1 MSFTSLVDPVWD
13 ATCDELAEIQRGR
26 GREFARESR
35 LLARLEAKTT
45 RGDWQAE
52 EPYDSLVMEVAGTC
66 LIGQNAAAARIEAAV
81 QLVRNLPVLLDELD
95 AGRVLLPQARV
106 LIEETKP
113 CTPEVCAEVESRIMA
128 EAATLLPGVLRRRVR
143 ALILAVDADEAARR
157 AAKAAADRKVWS
169 RPIEDGQALLIAKG
183 PAVQIHALELRLT
196 AEARAVKKDGD
207 PRPLD
212 QIRFDL
218 LCAHQTGGLA
228 VTPLQAL
235 LLVPVATALGI
246 SDEPGVLDGYG
257 PLPAPLVRELLT
269 DAELRKVCVDART
282 GRVVAAERRTVPPTG
297 SPDALRRALLTM
309 VDTATTID
317 LTPEPQHDPS
327 TALARDVRLRDRQ
340 CDGPGCSVHAGQ
352 CELDHH
358 VPYPDGPTSFT
369 NLRPR
374 SQRCHHAKHHGWT
387 VTIDPDGT
395 SHWTSPHG
403 RTYTV
408 PTRDRPPPTI
418 PAGTRLPSPAR
429 LAAHDRNLLTPS
441 PDASCDDPWAETDD
455 PDPPEVDVD
464 GNLPWA
470 ENDDPDVPEADAA

>member
-1 MSFTSLVDPVWD
+1 
-13 ATCDELAEIQRGR
+13 
-26 GREFARESR
+26 
-35 LLARLEAKTT
+35 
-45 RGDWQAE
+45 
-52 EPYDSLVMEVAGTC
+52 
-66 LIGQNAAAARIEAAV
+66 
-81 QLVRNLPVLLDELD
+81 
-95 AGRVLLPQARV
+95 
-106 LIEETKP
+106 
-113 CTPEVCAEVESRIMA
+113 MA

-143 ALILAVDADEAARR
+143 ALILAVDAQEAARR

-169 RPIEDGQALLIAKG
+169 RPIEDSQALLIAKG

-196 AEARAVKKDGD
+196 AEARALKKDGD

-212 QIRFDL
+212 HIRFDL
-218 LCAHQTGGLA
+218 LCAHQTSGLT

-235 LLVPVATALGI
+235 LHVPVATALGV

-282 GRVVAAERRTVPPTG
+282 GRVVAAEHRTVPPTG

-317 LTPEPQHDPS
+317 PTPEPRHDPS
-327 TALARDVRLRDRQ
+327 TTLARDVRLRDPQ
-340 CDGPGCSVHAGQ
+340 CDGPGCAMPAGQ

-358 VPYPDGPTSFT
+358 IPYPDGPTSFT

-395 SHWTSPHG
+395 SHWTSPHR
-403 RTYTV
+403 RTYTI

-418 PAGTRLPSPAR
+418 PAGTRLPSPAH
-429 LAAHDRNLLTPS
+429 LTTHDHNLLTPS
-441 PDASCDDPWAETDD
+441 PDTTGDDPWAEADD
-455 PDPPEVDVD
+455 ITLPE
-464 GNLPWA
+464 
-470 ENDDPDVPEADAA
+470 EDAA